1 MNIVDLTDEEK
12 QMDLETRAVLKERVK
27 ESTRMGYN
35 QRNVSLML
43 WLFGR
48 YDHLL
53 HEDVYRKMLEADSKD
68 KTMKTKKGKT
78 IKKRTK
84 IRAVCIN
91 ALMSVTSSDAD
102 SIPIKLDC
110 LSFALFTRFLSTF
123 KKNVPRKRALDDIS
137 GGDEEGTENS
147 TAVVDAQIRLSPSSY
162 GAACS
167 ALSHLFTEAGISK
180 EQNEI
185 TKELWTKLSGYNKGT
200 RRMGGNEKRSLG
212 LSTDEGKKPLPFAAY
227 KYLAKILFESKKA
240 EHVGAHTFLLIAW
253 NLISRAEF
261 VIGSNIDSIWFQ
273 ADAIMFEVGTT
284 KTDQEGTRNIDH
296 PWHIYSNNEYPYI
309 CPMLALA
316 RHLIDHPHILAG
328 KCPLFEGSSQ
338 YDRYSNIFASIIF
351 SPEHRDTFIS
361 LGMIPEQF
369 GTHSIRKGA
378 VTHISTGTTSCP
390 PIASICLRANWK
402 MPGVMNR
409 YIKYENAGDQFV
421 GKCVSGRTRLSKE
434 FAASP
439 AYFDFSR
446 CSRVEKEQ
454 HDKIIDSWIKQ
465 RMPAVGQSND
475 KVFALL
481 KMCVASIAY
490 HREFLQ
496 QNLHSD
502 SKLRLS
508 SFLMDEIPLAEYVT
522 VAYPWN
528 KTSDT
533 PEITGIPPDVLI
545 LAEFEDMRNH
555 FHDMEA
561 HMKAHFEQTLRKEL
575 DDREVGGTAF
585 TKMGEMMTKIDQ
597 MMDRLSTRGIPFN
610 TATDIQDEV
619 GECIFGDGVELY
631 DKDDDDIVLPLVANE
646 GTIDQL
652 VQ

>member
-68 KTMKTKKGKT
+68 KTMKSKKGKT

-91 ALMSVTSSDAD
+91 ALMSVTLSDAD

-123 KKNVPRKRALDDIS
+123 KKNVARKRALDDIS

-167 ALSHLFTEAGISK
+167 ALSHLFTEVGISK
-180 EQNEI
+180 EQNDI

-212 LSTDEGKKPLPFAAY
+212 LLTDEGKKPLPFAAY

-240 EHVGAHTFLLIAW
+240 EHVGAHMFLLIAW

-284 KTDQEGTRNIDH
+284 KTNQR
-296 PWHIYSNNEYPYI
+296 
-309 CPMLALA
+309 
-316 RHLIDHPHILAG
+316 
-328 KCPLFEGSSQ
+328 
-338 YDRYSNIFASIIF
+338 
-351 SPEHRDTFIS
+351 RD
-361 LGMIPEQF
+361 P
-369 GTHSIRKGA
+369 
-378 VTHISTGTTSCP
+378 
-390 PIASICLRANWK
+390 
-402 MPGVMNR
+402 
-409 YIKYENAGDQFV
+409 KY
-421 GKCVSGRTRLSKE
+421 
-434 FAASP
+434 
-439 AYFDFSR
+439 
-446 CSRVEKEQ
+446 
-454 HDKIIDSWIKQ
+454 
-465 RMPAVGQSND
+465 
-475 KVFALL
+475 
-481 KMCVASIAY
+481 
-490 HREFLQ
+490 
-496 QNLHSD
+496 
-502 SKLRLS
+502 
-508 SFLMDEIPLAEYVT
+508 
-522 VAYPWN
+522 
-528 KTSDT
+528 
-533 PEITGIPPDVLI
+533 
-545 LAEFEDMRNH
+545 
-555 FHDMEA
+555 
-561 HMKAHFEQTLRKEL
+561 
-575 DDREVGGTAF
+575 
-585 TKMGEMMTKIDQ
+585 
-597 MMDRLSTRGIPFN
+597 
-610 TATDIQDEV
+610 
-619 GECIFGDGVELY
+619 
-631 DKDDDDIVLPLVANE
+631 
-646 GTIDQL
+646 
-652 VQ
+652 